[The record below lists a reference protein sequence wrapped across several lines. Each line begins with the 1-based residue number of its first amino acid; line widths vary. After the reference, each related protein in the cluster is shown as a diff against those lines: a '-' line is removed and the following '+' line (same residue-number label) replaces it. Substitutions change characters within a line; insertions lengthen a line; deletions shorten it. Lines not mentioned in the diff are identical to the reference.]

1 MSEGIRHF
9 ISDDL
14 NPKLAKARVA
24 ESGGAEVGGKVT
36 ERERERLFQRRLL
49 ISNCEKARLRW

>member
-36 ERERERLFQRRLL
+36 ERERLFQRRLL
-49 ISNCEKARLRW
+49 ISNSEKARLRW